1 MKKRIRFH
9 PEEKHIEGKIDS
21 AKSEYMKNHSKKNSF
36 HNGLDHKADEPS
48 CSHHHIN
55 VVDNRGARL
64 LITLVLNFIIPAVQV
79 IGGLLANSVALIS
92 DAVHNF
98 SDFTAVLISYVAFK
112 IGRKGAS
119 VKNTF
124 GYRRAEVMAALLN
137 VVILTGASL
146 FIVYGAVDRIRHPE
160 AVSGLI
166 VVLAAGIG
174 ILGNGFSAWLLH
186 RDSKH
191 SLNVRSAFLHMLGDF
206 LFSIAVLLNGLVLI
220 YKPWYWLDP
229 LLSILIV
236 LFILKSCW
244 SILKES
250 TDVLMNATPKGFDLK
265 EVKDYLELIPEV
277 LSLHYLHAWNVSS
290 SSIAFSCHV
299 VVPDQLVSFTE
310 KLSKVIHQKL
320 LYRFG
325 IDHPVLQFETN
336 ECGNGS
342 LLCEA
347 SCKDDHSVD
356 SLSSAEKGKRFR
368 KKKIN
373 LLHILYH
380 TARWILG
387 VVFIYASFDKIIHPV
402 ASSEAIYNYQILP
415 DVFINLTTIILPWL
429 ELILGIMLIIGIWL
443 PGAVIISNGLLITFL
458 GAMLF
463 NLVRGLD
470 ISCGCFST
478 SSAGSLTNIWTV
490 LRDGSFLALAVYLL
504 FIIYFST
511 NCDALRPINDK
522 QP

>member
-1 MKKRIRFH
+1 
-9 PEEKHIEGKIDS
+9 
-21 AKSEYMKNHSKKNSF
+21 MKNHSEKNSF
-36 HNGLDHKADEPS
+36 HNRLDNRADEPS
-48 CSHHHIN
+48 CSHHH
-55 VVDNRGARL
+55 VDVEDTVGTRL
-64 LITLVLNFIIPAVQV
+64 LITLLLNFIIPVVQV
-79 IGGLLANSVALIS
+79 IGGLLANSIALIS

-98 SDFTAVLISYVAFK
+98 SDFTAILISYIAFK

-124 GYRRAEVMAALLN
+124 GYRRAEIMAALLN

-146 FIVYGAVDRIRHPE
+146 FIIYGAVLRIRHPE

-191 SLNVRSAFLHMLGDF
+191 NLNVRSAFPHMLGDF
-206 LFSIAVLLNGLVLI
+206 LFSVAVLLNGLVLI
-220 YKPWYWLDP
+220 FKPWYWLDP

-250 TDVLMNATPKGFDLK
+250 TSVLMNATPKGFDLN
-265 EVKDYLELIPEV
+265 EVKCYLELIPEIENV
-277 LSLHYLHAWNVSS
+277 HYLHAWNVSS

-299 VVPDQLVSFTE
+299 VVPDQSISHTE
-310 KLSKVIHQKL
+310 KLSEDIRHKL
-320 LYRFG
+320 LHRFG

-342 LLCEA
+342 LLCEI
-347 SCKDDHSVD
+347 SCKGDHIVN
-356 SLSSAEKGKRFR
+356 SLSSAEKGKRFS

-373 LLHILYH
+373 LLRILYH

-387 VVFIYASFDKIIHPV
+387 IVFIYASFDKIIHPAV
-402 ASSEAIYNYQILP
+402 FSEAIYNYQILP
-415 DVFINLTTIILPWL
+415 DIFINLTAIILPWL
-429 ELILGIMLIIGIWL
+429 ELILGIMLIIGVWM
-443 PGAVIISNGLLITFL
+443 PGVVVTSNFLLTAFMGSLI
-458 GAMLF
+458 F
-463 NLVRGLD
+463 NMARGLD
-470 ISCGCFST
+470 IYCGCFSILAT
-478 SSAGSLTNIWTV
+478 QSSIDIWIV
-490 LRDGSFLALAVYLL
+490 LRDASFLILSLYLL
-504 FIIYFST
+504 FILFFIKSSNVSKRT
-511 NCDALRPINDK
+511 NYNPS
-522 QP
+522 